1 MEITQLL
8 KLNLHHNEKIAYQ
21 SPSILVATN
30 KLNDDKNLLGKNIQ
44 VQEFALL
51 LIYREEICGKFL
63 FCAVLIL
70 FNP

>member
-44 VQEFALL
+44 VQEFAL
-51 LIYREEICGKFL
+51 
-63 FCAVLIL
+63 
-70 FNP
+70 FNAQYNFNAHNIHE